1 MGSHQ
6 YLNWDQQLS
15 IQPLHSCL
23 RVAAFAAVG
32 TANKMHTGRKACG
45 NSRGKCTPQCIALT
59 SNTLL
64 GSEHLVFP
72 LAVVAEG
79 IHHLTS
85 SRALTFNHPIIWFL
99 SESREINKLNLAF
112 TQI

>member
-1 MGSHQ
+1 M
-6 YLNWDQQLS
+6 
-15 IQPLHSCL
+15 
-23 RVAAFAAVG
+23 AAFSAVRR
-32 TANKMHTGRKACG
+32 ANKMQTGHKACG
-45 NSRGKCTPQCIALT
+45 NSRRKPIPQRVTLT